1 MFRLAMLNTFLVHKF
16 TLLRVAWIVFFSIT
30 FFSCN
35 SDTAN
40 NANVSL
46 NGIRINVNNGT
57 LQLVPLSNS
66 AIRVRYTKAN
76 IQLYPEEIVY
86 TENTSIPKYKV
97 KEDEKSISLRM
108 NGITAIFNKENET
121 ISFLNDEG
129 RLILEEQTKGR
140 YLELDSLDDMPVYKV
155 MQRFISP
162 PDEYLYGTGQFQDD
176 YLNIKGLSRRLTQV
190 NSQISIPFVLSNQGY
205 GLLWNNYGLTELN
218 PAEHKISLKRHEH
231 QTKTITVD
239 ATGTSG
245 NVSETR
251 NINQFV
257 GTLNV
262 PATGKYAVMLD
273 VGQAMARKHHLVIDG
288 DTITDVNNIWLPP
301 TTSVIVELEK
311 GVREIVVEGE
321 RNDKPVLYWKPV
333 TDETVLFSP
342 VAEAL
347 DYTVFAGSPEEI
359 IANYRQLTGQ
369 VPMPPKWAFGYIHF
383 ENGIIHKRNC
393 WKMRRPSVIKKFRLM
408 SSFRTGNIG
417 GNMVGM
423 LCVSMKTDI
432 LTQWKWWIVCIK

>member
-1 MFRLAMLNTFLVHKF
+1 
-16 TLLRVAWIVFFSIT
+16 
-30 FFSCN
+30 
-35 SDTAN
+35 
-40 NANVSL
+40 
-46 NGIRINVNNGT
+46 
-57 LQLVPLSNS
+57 
-66 AIRVRYTKAN
+66 
-76 IQLYPEEIVY
+76 
-86 TENTSIPKYKV
+86 
-97 KEDEKSISLRM
+97 
-108 NGITAIFNKENET
+108 
-121 ISFLNDEG
+121 
-129 RLILEEQTKGR
+129 
-140 YLELDSLDDMPVYKV
+140 

-333 TDETVLFSP
+333 TDETVYLP

-369 VPMPPKWAFGYIHF
+369 VLMPPKWAFGYIHCRERYHTQKELL
-383 ENGIIHKRNC
+383 ENAQT
-393 WKMRRPSVIKKFRLM
+393 FRDKN
-408 SSFRTGNIG
+408 S
-417 GNMVGM
+417 
-423 LCVSMKTDI
+423 D
-432 LTQWKWWIVCIK
+432 